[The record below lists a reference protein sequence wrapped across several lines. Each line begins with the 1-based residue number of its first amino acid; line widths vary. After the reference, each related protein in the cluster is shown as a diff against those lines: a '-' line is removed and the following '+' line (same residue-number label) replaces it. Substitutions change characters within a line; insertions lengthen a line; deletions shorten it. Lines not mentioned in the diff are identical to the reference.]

1 MSATLWHNAR
11 IWQGP
16 DPGAILVRDGR
27 IEWIGAD
34 AGAAFPNLKR
44 REAFSNLERREA
56 FSKVE
61 RRDLKGAWVTPG
73 LVDCHTHIVYAGNRA
88 DEFARRLEGASYEE
102 IARAGGGINSTV
114 RATREASEE
123 ELLEQSARRLECLL
137 AEGVTAIEIK
147 SGYGLDYAA
156 ERKMLR
162 VATRLGAKYPVTV
175 YRTFLGAHALPKEF
189 AGRADGYID
198 SVCED
203 MMPKLHDEGLIDAV
217 DAFTENI
224 GFTVAQTER
233 VFEQAAKLGLPVR
246 LHAEQLSNMGATPLA
261 ARYNALSSDH
271 LEYLDEPGVLAMK
284 RAGVTAVLL
293 PFAFYFLRE
302 KQLPP
307 IELLRRHGVPI
318 ALATD
323 SNPGTSPVTSI
334 LQILN
339 MAATLF
345 RMTPAEALDGITRNG
360 ARALGKSDVHG
371 ALAAGR
377 MADFCVWDID
387 SPAELAYWSGRNP
400 CRTVVRHGFVVRGQ

>member
-27 IEWIGAD
+27 IEWIGGEENAPS
-34 AGAAFPNLKR
+34 G
-44 REAFSNLERREA
+44 
-56 FSKVE
+56 VE
-61 RRDLKGAWVTPG
+61 RRDLKRAWVTPG

-88 DEFARRLEGASYEE
+88 DEFARRLEGATYEE

-137 AEGVTAIEIK
+137 AEGVTTIEIK
-147 SGYGLDYAA
+147 SGYGLDYAS

-162 VATRLGAKYPVTV
+162 VATELGRKYPVTV
-175 YRTFLGAHALPKEF
+175 YRTFLGAHALPAEYD
-189 AGRADGYID
+189 GRPGAYVDC
-198 SVCED
+198 VCNE
-203 MMPKLHDEGLIDAV
+203 MMPGLHEEGLIDAV

-224 GFTVAQTER
+224 GFTAAQTER
-233 VFEQAAKLGLPVR
+233 VFQRASELGLPVKV
-246 LHAEQLSNMGATPLA
+246 HAEQLSNMGATELA
-261 ARYNALSSDH
+261 ARYKALSSDH
-271 LEYLDEPGVLAMK
+271 LEYLDEAGVLAMQQ
-284 RAGVTAVLL
+284 AGMTAVLL

-307 IELLRRHGVPI
+307 IALLRRHGVPI

-345 RMTPAEALDGITRNG
+345 RMTPAEALDGVTCNG

-371 ALAAGR
+371 ILAVGR
-377 MADFCVWDID
+377 IADFCVW
-387 SPAELAYWSGRNP
+387 SVQSLAELAYWSGRNP
-400 CRTVVRHGFVVRGQ
+400 CVLVVRGGVVTMGR

>member
-27 IEWIGAD
+27 IEWIGKDWIGKDPLFPD
-34 AGAAFPNLKR
+34 A
-44 REAFSNLERREA
+44 
-56 FSKVE
+56 E
-61 RRDLKGAWVTPG
+61 RRDLNGAWVTPG

-114 RATREASEE
+114 KATREAGEE

-147 SGYGLDYAA
+147 SGYGLDYSG

-162 VATRLGAKYPVTV
+162 VATQLGAKCPVTV

-189 AGRADGYID
+189 AGRADAYID
-198 SVCED
+198 SVCDE

-224 GFTVAQTER
+224 GFTAAQTER
-233 VFEQAAKLGLPVR
+233 VFERAAKLGLPVK
-246 LHAEQLSNMGATPLA
+246 LHAEQLSNMGATELA

-377 MADFCVWDID
+377 MADFCVWDIE

-400 CRTVVRHGFVVRGQ
+400 CRTVVRHGSVVRGQ

>member
-27 IEWIGAD
+27 IEWIGQD
-34 AGAAFPNLKR
+34 PAFPD
-44 REAFSNLERREA
+44 
-56 FSKVE
+56 VE

-88 DEFARRLEGASYEE
+88 DEFARRLEGATYEE

-123 ELLEQSARRLECLL
+123 ELLDQSARRLECLL

-147 SGYGLDYAA
+147 SGYGLDYAN

-162 VATRLGAKYPVTV
+162 VATQLGAKYPVTV

-189 AGRADGYID
+189 AGRADAYID
-198 SVCED
+198 SICSEI
-203 MMPKLHDEGLIDAV
+203 MPKLHDEGLIDAV
-217 DAFTENI
+217 DAFAENI
-224 GFTVAQTER
+224 GFTAAQTER
-233 VFEQAAKLGLPVR
+233 VFERAAKLGLPVK
-246 LHAEQLSNMGATPLA
+246 LHAEQLSNMGATELA
-261 ARYNALSSDH
+261 ARYKALSSDH

-284 RAGVTAVLL
+284 HAGMTAVLL

-307 IELLRRHGVPI
+307 IALLRRHGVPI

-371 ALAAGR
+371 TLAAGR
-377 MADFCVWDID
+377 TADFCVWDIE

-400 CRTVVRHGFVVRGQ
+400 CRMVVRHGVPKSQCTPL